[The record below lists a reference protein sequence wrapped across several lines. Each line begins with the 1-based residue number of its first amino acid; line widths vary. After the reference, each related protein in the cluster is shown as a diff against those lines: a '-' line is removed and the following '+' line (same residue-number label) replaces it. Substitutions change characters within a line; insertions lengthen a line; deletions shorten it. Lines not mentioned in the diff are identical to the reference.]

1 MDRSDSITYFSDT
14 KCSNE
19 GGIMSKTT
27 GAGETTTLSSVL
39 QELLS
44 NATNPDVVAEL
55 TTPDATYVSVSFD
68 NPDLKKIL
76 PWAGT
81 HKGPR
86 EIVDAYTGVLT
97 FWKALEIK
105 ITDTIEQENRV
116 AFFGTFTY
124 ESNTT
129 GKRVTSP
136 FGLYAR
142 FQDGK
147 INYLEFLEDTYGT
160 AGSFK
165 IGGATRFH
173 SDPAGG
179 EVEV

>member
-1 MDRSDSITYFSDT
+1 MLITL
-14 KCSNE
+14 N
-19 GGIMSKTT
+19 G
-27 GAGETTTLSSVL
+27 VL
-39 QELLS
+39 QKLFA
-44 NATNPDVVAEL
+44 NATNPEVVVEL
-55 TTPDATYVSVSFD
+55 TTPDVTYVSLSFD
-68 NPDLKKIL
+68 DPDLKKIL

-81 HKGPR
+81 HKGPQA
-86 EIVDAYTGVLT
+86 IVDAYTGVQT

-105 ITDTIEQENRV
+105 ISDTIEQENRV

-136 FGLYAR
+136 FGLLAR

-147 INYLEFLEDTYGT
+147 VSYLEFLENSYST
-160 AGSFK
+160 AASFK

-173 SDPAGG
+173 SDPAGK